1 MNFLR
6 FKFRAKGDF
15 LGNHNTRYLSTV
27 VHKNKKSKICLRL
40 MFLGQEI
47 SIIDAC
53 DYLLRIVYSHS
64 YGKSSMEA
72 NDDSF

>member
-1 MNFLR
+1 
-6 FKFRAKGDF
+6 
-15 LGNHNTRYLSTV
+15 
-27 VHKNKKSKICLRL
+27 

-53 DYLLRIVYSHS
+53 DYLLRIVYTYS

-72 NDDSF
+72 NDDSFF